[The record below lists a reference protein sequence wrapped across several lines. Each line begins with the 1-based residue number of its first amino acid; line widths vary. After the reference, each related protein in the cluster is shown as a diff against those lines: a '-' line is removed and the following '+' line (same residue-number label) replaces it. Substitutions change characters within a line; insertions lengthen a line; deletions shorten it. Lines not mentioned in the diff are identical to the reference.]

1 MPVIIAHGQPKSGST
16 FLFAAAT
23 ELRTLID
30 GDNYYAAMKRALG
43 DSAQAFQAKLDAQ
56 YVREV
61 LQKAGRKT
69 LVLKTHGPLTEGL
82 RLMIESGDVGAFSS
96 FRDPRDAC
104 KSMLDAGAADR
115 AKGSDRWFATKT
127 RSDELVRPIAN
138 QIRDLQSWLDCP
150 RVLALPYYII
160 ANNQDFAV
168 RTLCRHL
175 GLGAYGSLLA
185 GIMQAKKATIPEFHK
200 GVSDRFLT
208 DFPAE
213 EIVMLN
219 KAMAPQIAGY
229 RNAAAERMSALGHR
243 MLHDRLVAMRRAK
256 LAEMGIPEDA

>member
-1 MPVIIAHGQPKSGST
+1 MPVVLAHGQPKSGST
-16 FLFAAAT
+16 FLFAAST
-23 ELRTLID
+23 ELRDLVD
-30 GDNYYAAMKRALG
+30 GDNYYAAMKDCLG
-43 DSAQAFQAKLDAQ
+43 PDAQAFHAKPDAE

-61 LQKAGRKT
+61 LAKARQKT
-69 LVLKTHGPLTEGL
+69 LVIKTHGPL
-82 RLMIESGDVGAFSS
+82 SDDVRGMVERGEVRAFTS

-104 KSMLDAGAADR
+104 KSMLDAGEADR
-115 AKGSDRWFATKT
+115 ARGSDRWFASRTKA
-127 RSDELVRPIAN
+127 DQLIRPITN
-138 QIRDLQSWLDCP
+138 HIRDLQSWLDCP
-150 RVLALPYYII
+150 QVLALPYYII

-219 KAMAPQIAGY
+219 TAMAPQIAGY
-229 RNAAAERMSALGHR
+229 RKAAAERMSALGHR

>member
-16 FLFAAAT
+16 FLFATAYRLTEFLNRQEFYGFFEKRLGKDADVFANKVDRPMIERMIDAAGGYT
-23 ELRTLID
+23 LLVKTHDKLSDEVRELID
-30 GDNYYAAMKRALG
+30 GRRVM
-43 DSAQAFQAKLDAQ
+43 AF
-56 YVREV
+56 
-61 LQKAGRKT
+61 T
-69 LVLKTHGPLTEGL
+69 
-82 RLMIESGDVGAFSS
+82 S
-96 FRDPRDAC
+96 FRDPRDSC
-104 KSMLDAGAADR
+104 RSMLDAGIEDR
-115 AKGSDRWFATKT
+115 QQGRDRWFAT
-127 RSDELVRPIAN
+127 RSKAEELIRPIISHIKAV
-138 QIRDLQSWLDCP
+138 DSWLDCP
-150 RVLALPYYII
+150 QVLALPYYII

-229 RNAAAERMSALGHR
+229 RKVAAERMSALGHR